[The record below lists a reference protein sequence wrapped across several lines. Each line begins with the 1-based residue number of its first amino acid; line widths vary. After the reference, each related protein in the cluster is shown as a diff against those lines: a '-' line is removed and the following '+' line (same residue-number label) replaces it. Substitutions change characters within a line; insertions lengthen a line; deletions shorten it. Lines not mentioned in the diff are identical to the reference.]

1 MSRRPDAA
9 EAGAEGGRATDGTAV
24 AEPRSGVP
32 VGAWPR
38 IGVLVVAAAGGVAV
52 TKLWWI
58 LIIAVVLA
66 VVVVGDLLRSGG
78 RRNLRAT
85 DDGLVGIHRGKSRQ
99 VAWSTMAGVEFL
111 RPRSAFARPVAHVE
125 VERHDDPF
133 DTAFVSLVIYN
144 AADAEQIGERLKAA
158 CEQHDVPFRF
168 DLV

>member
-1 MSRRPDAA
+1 MFRRHDVAQ
-9 EAGAEGGRATDGTAV
+9 AGAEGGRATDGTAV

-38 IGVLVVAAAGGVAV
+38 VGVLVVAAAGGVAV

-58 LIIAVVLA
+58 LIVAVVLA

-85 DDGLVGIHRGKSRQ
+85 DEGLVGVHRGRPQQ

-111 RPRSAFARPVAHVE
+111 RPRSVFARPVAHVE
-125 VERHDDPF
+125 VERHDDPY
-133 DTAFVSLVIYN
+133 DTAFVTLVIYN
-144 AADAEQIGERLKAA
+144 GADAEQIGERLKTA
-158 CEQHDVPFRF
+158 CERHEVPFRL